1 MFGIFSVLYS
11 VHNDGWTRS
20 YPDNFMTAAMLLM
33 FVLLGKTLEAEAKA
47 RTSSALETLIGQQ
60 AKNAILLETRPVDAS
75 KSQQATGDL
84 KDGEYEVVGEREIPT
99 ELIQHGDLLKV
110 VRGMTCPADGIIVSG
125 SGEMNEALITG
136 EVFPVV
142 KNIDDHVIGG
152 AILKEGMIHFRVTEV
167 GEKSVLHQII
177 SLVEN
182 AQMQKAPI
190 QQTADKIAGVFAL
203 VVTGIAVCVFFV
215 WYGLLKFEIIERTP
229 ELFLA
234 GSDFVVAFTFAI
246 STLVVACPCAMGLA
260 TPTAIM

>member
-1 MFGIFSVLYS
+1 MY
-11 VHNDGWTRS
+11 NDGWTRS

-60 AKNAILLETRPVDAS
+60 AKNAILLETRPIDRS
-75 KSQQATGDL
+75 NSSSTEEL
-84 KDGEYEVVGEREIPT
+84 KEGEYEVVSEREIPT
-99 ELIQHGDLLKV
+99 DLIQHGDLLKV

-142 KNIDDHVIGG
+142 KKIDDHVIGG
-152 AILKEGMIHFRVTEV
+152 AILKEGSIHFRVTEV

-190 QQTADKIAGVFAL
+190 QQTADTIAGIFAL
-203 VVTGIAVCVFFV
+203 VVTGIAFCVFFV
-215 WYGLLKFEIIERTP
+215 WYGLLKFDIIERTP
-229 ELFLA
+229 ELYMA